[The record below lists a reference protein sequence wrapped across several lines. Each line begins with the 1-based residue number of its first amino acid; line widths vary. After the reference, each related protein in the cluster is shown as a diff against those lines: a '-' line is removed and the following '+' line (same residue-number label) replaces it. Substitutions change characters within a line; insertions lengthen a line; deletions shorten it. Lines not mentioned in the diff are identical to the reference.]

1 MEQINQKQRILIQI
15 QHIKV
20 QNAIN
25 IVINKLKKKIVY
37 NIHIYMY

>member
-1 MEQINQKQRILIQI
+1 MEQINQKQRILIQT

-20 QNAIN
+20 QNVIN

>member
-1 MEQINQKQRILIQI
+1 MEQINQKLLIQI

-20 QNAIN
+20 QNVIN